1 MRRYFAEY
9 FDFFDRKILFTFTGS
24 LIFQILQ
31 IAAYPIVLAQR
42 LHSQAYENTLIGAFV
57 SVSWIVMLVASP
69 FVPRIVRVAGY
80 LHANTISFVLTVASF
95 LIILQT
101 VDAFWIFI
109 SAVLMGFALI
119 IRWINCD
126 TLVVNLSRPEMR
138 GKAIGFHEAL
148 MGLGIGLGPLLF
160 IANNLTTV
168 IEICIGLAVI
178 GQMFFFMTN
187 LGEDQ
192 HVKDV
197 EEKGKGFTHSL
208 ILVALIAA
216 FVAGLIEN
224 SAIAFL
230 PLHFGN
236 AGYELAV
243 SAVFVSSF
251 GFGGTI
257 LQPPLGWLAD
267 RYSYAFAQGLCAAV
281 LIVSCVI
288 VFVFST
294 VPVIIFTAVFFLGGA
309 AGGLN
314 TLAVIEAGKS
324 LSMKQMPVAMTAI
337 AVTYTVGSIVGPLIS
352 GSVLELFDNTGMIV
366 FFGAASLLFGL
377 VLLGQRQRLVGSS
390 RS

>member
-1 MRRYFAEY
+1 MRRYFTEY

-31 IAAYPIVLAQR
+31 IAAYPIVLAQC

-69 FVPRIVRVAGY
+69 FVPRIVQLAGY
-80 LHANTISFVLTVASF
+80 LHTNTISFVLTVASF
-95 LIILQT
+95 IIIHQS
-101 VDAFWIFI
+101 VEAYWIFI

-119 IRWINCD
+119 LRWINCD

-160 IANNLTTV
+160 VANDLETA
-168 IEICIGLAVI
+168 IEICIGLAVV
-178 GQMFFFMTN
+178 GQLFFFMTN

-192 HVKDV
+192 HVKEA
-197 EEKGKGFTHSL
+197 EEKGQGFTYTL

-224 SAIAFL
+224 SAIAFM

-267 RYSYAFAQGLCAAV
+267 RYSYALAQGLCAVV
-281 LIVSCVI
+281 LIISC
-288 VFVFST
+288 VFVFAFT
-294 VPVIIFTAVFFLGGA
+294 AVPAIIFLAVFFLGGA

-314 TLAVIEAGKS
+314 TLAVIEAGKT
-324 LSMKQMPVAMTAI
+324 LSMKQMPAAMTAI
-337 AVTYTVGSIVGPLIS
+337 AVTYTIGSIVGPLIS
-352 GSVLELFDNTGMIV
+352 GSVLELLNNTGMIV
-366 FFGAASLLFGL
+366 FFGAASILFGL
-377 VLLGQRQRLVGSS
+377 VLLAQRKPKV
-390 RS
+390 